1 MKILFCTPFKKREK
15 NISGISIWANNMM
28 DYYYSQKTDVDID
41 ILSQSVSDVFVTKTT
56 FILKRIC
63 VGLMSY
69 GKIFRQMKKMVKST
83 HYDVL
88 HLCSSGHISLVKDYV
103 YVKFAKKNGIKT
115 VVHYHFGLIP
125 ELAQKNNWEWKLIK
139 RVIRLSDNVIV
150 IDLKSKETLEKS
162 GFNNVFYLPNPISQE
177 VVDIIVKEK
186 ADIKRQ
192 ANRLL
197 FVGHVIPTK
206 GVFELVEACKEIP
219 SIELDVVGRIIPEV
233 RTKMLDLA
241 GDDAGW
247 IHFKGELPRQEVI
260 RGMLSCG
267 VFVLPTYTEGF
278 PNVILESMACS
289 CPIVTTDVGA
299 IPEMLDMG
307 NNPCGI
313 CVSPRNAK
321 DLKSAIL
328 KMLNDRSFAESCGEK
343 AKERVNSSYAV
354 DVVWKQLSDI
364 WRA

>member
-1 MKILFCTPFKKREK
+1 MKVLFCTPFKKREK

-28 DYYYSQKTDVDID
+28 DYYYSQRIDID
-41 ILSQSVSDVFVTKTT
+41 IDVLSQSVSDVFITKTT
-56 FILKRIC
+56 FILKRIW
-63 VGLMSY
+63 VGLLSY
-69 GKIFRQMKKMVKST
+69 GKIYRQMKQMIKST

-103 YVKFAKKNGIKT
+103 YVKFAKKNSVKT

-125 ELAQKNNWEWKLIK
+125 KLAQKNNWEWKLIK

-177 VVDIIVKEK
+177 VVDIINKEK
-186 ADIKRQ
+186 ASAKRQ
-192 ANRLL
+192 ANHLL

-206 GVFELVEACKEIP
+206 GVYELVEACKDIP
-219 SIELDVVGRIIPEV
+219 SIRLDVVGRIIPEV

-241 GDDAGW
+241 GDDVGW

-260 RGMLSCG
+260 REMLSCG
-267 VFVLPTYTEGF
+267 IFVLPTYTEGF

-299 IPEMLDMG
+299 IPEMLDVE

-313 CVSPRNAK
+313 CVVPKNVEE
-321 DLKSAIL
+321 LKSAIQH
-328 KMLNDRSFAESCGEK
+328 MLNDGNYAELCGERA
-343 AKERVNSSYAV
+343 AKRVNSNYSV
-354 DVVWKQLSDI
+354 DVVWKQLSNV
-364 WRA
+364 WKS

>member
-1 MKILFCTPFKKREK
+1 
-15 NISGISIWANNMM
+15 M
-28 DYYYSQKTDVDID
+28 DYYYSQRIDID
-41 ILSQSVSDVFVTKTT
+41 IDVLSQSVSDVFITKTT
-56 FILKRIC
+56 FILKRIW
-63 VGLMSY
+63 VGLLSY
-69 GKIFRQMKKMVKST
+69 GKIYRQMKQMIKST

-103 YVKFAKKNGIKT
+103 YVKFAKKNSVKT

-125 ELAQKNNWEWKLIK
+125 KLAQKNNWEWKLIK

-177 VVDIIVKEK
+177 VVDIINKEK
-186 ADIKRQ
+186 ASAKRQ
-192 ANRLL
+192 ANHLL

-206 GVFELVEACKEIP
+206 GVYELVEACKDIP
-219 SIELDVVGRIIPEV
+219 SIRLDVVGRIIPEV

-241 GDDAGW
+241 GDDVGW

-260 RGMLSCG
+260 REMLSCG
-267 VFVLPTYTEGF
+267 IFVLPTYTEGF

-299 IPEMLDMG
+299 IPEMLDVE

-313 CVSPRNAK
+313 CVVPKNVEE
-321 DLKSAIL
+321 LKSAIQH
-328 KMLNDRSFAESCGEK
+328 MLNDGNYAELCGERA
-343 AKERVNSSYAV
+343 AKRVNSNYSV
-354 DVVWKQLSDI
+354 DVVWKQLSNV
-364 WRA
+364 WKS